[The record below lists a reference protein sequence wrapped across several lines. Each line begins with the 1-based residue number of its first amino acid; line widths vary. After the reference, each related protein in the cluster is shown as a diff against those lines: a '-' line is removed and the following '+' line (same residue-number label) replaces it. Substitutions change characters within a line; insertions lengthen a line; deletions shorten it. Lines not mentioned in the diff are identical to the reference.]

1 MMFIYY
7 LINAILT
14 NKRLV
19 ILYNYLLRQG
29 ESIYILNK
37 IYTIVIFN
45 LDNSLFFFNYMHIC
59 T

>member
-19 ILYNYLLRQG
+19 ILYNYLLGQG
-29 ESIYILNK
+29 ENIYILNK

-45 LDNSLFFFNYMHIC
+45 FDNSLFFF
-59 T
+59 